1 MQEEVEC
8 GAWRVIFLG
17 GGMGESN
24 IARRQPSYPVLTV
37 LVTCLAK
44 LFQRN
49 FSFDAVF
56 GWGNFK
62 VK

>member
-1 MQEEVEC
+1 M
-8 GAWRVIFLG
+8 RSMKSDFLG
-17 GGMGESN
+17 GGMGGSI
-24 IARRQPSYPVLTV
+24 IAGRQPSYVVLSV